1 MMNFGVTQKGGGGGS
16 GFPVMPKSL
25 TSIVVSV
32 GGLALFVIFAS
43 WLLISNP
50 ASSPVNGSS
59 LFSISNNSTKS
70 GFDSSPLVGLD
81 NNNETVTLLT
91 QKPPSDSVD
100 DEKLPLINSDKID
113 SDASVEIK
121 EKGVQTGPIDD
132 KPPDVSSDKPEEILP
147 KDSDKID
154 LGEKGKQ
161 EITSNIPEE
170 IPVPS
175 PPLSDVTSKIDSG
188 EKGFEAGG
196 DDKITD
202 SELPSNT
209 KEEITVPSPPLAK
222 DLGEE
227 GVKQEKS
234 DSTSNTP
241 EEISVPSPPVSIVSN
256 EIDTGKK
263 GFENETDTGNKG
275 FETEGNGGISDSGSP
290 SKTEEE
296 IPIPSPPLS
305 KDSSKTAS
313 GDCDLFHGKWFYD
326 PEGPLY
332 TNNSCP
338 VITQMQNC
346 QGNGRPDKEYESW
359 RWKPSQCDLPRFDG
373 KKFLELMRGK
383 TLAFIGDSVARN
395 QMESM
400 LCLLW
405 QVEVP
410 KNRGNKHMQRWY
422 FRSTSVMIVRIWSSW
437 LVGRSAEPID
447 VAPASVVKLH
457 LDSPDEDFFQYLPS
471 FDVVVLSSGHWFA
484 KQSVYMLNNEVV
496 GGQLWWPDKSRPMKV
511 NNIEAFGISTE
522 TILTAMSTY
531 PNYTGLTIVRAFSPD
546 HYEGGAWNTGGSC
559 TGKVK
564 PATELV
570 ENGFTNIMHEKQVT
584 GFKRAVEKS
593 KNGSKL
599 RLMDITEAF
608 GYRHD
613 GHPGPYR
620 SPDPNKKTKRGPNGE
635 PPPQDCL
642 HWCMPG
648 PVDTWNEIVLE
659 IIRREFEDN
668 VTSPA

>member
-1 MMNFGVTQKGGGGGS
+1 MGG
-16 GFPVMPKSL
+16 
-25 TSIVVSV
+25 
-32 GGLALFVIFAS
+32 
-43 WLLISNP
+43 N
-50 ASSPVNGSS
+50 
-59 LFSISNNSTKS
+59 
-70 GFDSSPLVGLD
+70 
-81 NNNETVTLLT
+81 
-91 QKPPSDSVD
+91 
-100 DEKLPLINSDKID
+100 
-113 SDASVEIK
+113 
-121 EKGVQTGPIDD
+121 
-132 KPPDVSSDKPEEILP
+132 
-147 KDSDKID
+147 
-154 LGEKGKQ
+154 
-161 EITSNIPEE
+161 
-170 IPVPS
+170 
-175 PPLSDVTSKIDSG
+175 
-188 EKGFEAGG
+188 
-196 DDKITD
+196 DKITD
-202 SELPSNT
+202 TESPSNT
-209 KEEITVPSPPLAK
+209 KEEISVPSPPLSK

-227 GVKQEKS
+227 GVKQEVSDSTSDTPEEISVPAPPLLNVSNETDSSEKGFETGGNDKKTESESPSKTKEEIPVSSPPLSKDLGEEGVKQEVS

-241 EEISVPSPPVSIVSN
+241 EEISVPAPPLSNVSN
-256 EIDTGKK
+256 E
-263 GFENETDTGNKG
+263 TDSGNKG
-275 FETEGNGGISDSGSP
+275 FETQGNGGVSDSGSP

-296 IPIPSPPLS
+296 IPISSPPVS
-305 KDSSKTAS
+305 KESSKTTS
-313 GDCDLFHGKWFYD
+313 GDCDLFHGNWFYD
-326 PEGPLY
+326 SEGPLY

-359 RWKPSQCDLPRFDG
+359 RWKPSQCDLPRFDA

-405 QVEVP
+405 QVEAP

-437 LVGRSAEPID
+437 LVRRSAEPVD
-447 VAPASVVKLH
+447 VAPATVVKLH
-457 LDSPDEDFFQYLPS
+457 LDSPDEDFFRYLPS

-659 IIRREFEDN
+659 IIRREYED
-668 VTSPA
+668 T